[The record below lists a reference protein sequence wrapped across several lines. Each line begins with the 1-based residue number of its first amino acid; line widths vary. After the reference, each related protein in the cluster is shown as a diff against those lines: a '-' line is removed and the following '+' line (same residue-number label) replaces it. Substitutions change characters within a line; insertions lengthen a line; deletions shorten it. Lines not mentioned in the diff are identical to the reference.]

1 MGSIVLDLQQEVIS
15 QDCDIVNAL
24 RKAHLIAVKLGLEEF
39 DNWILNELNGYSSQ
53 KDCPDYRKIH
63 VVLRGFNPYHGW
75 IPTMINDPEF
85 EKMISEKKIS
95 QSISEIITLISN
107 NEDGL
112 SINCNGVELELFN
125 KMFDN
130 PLPMHFA
137 YQVSRA
143 SVAGIIEKVKNTLL
157 EWTLKLEKE
166 GILGEN
172 MAFNEKEEILV
183 PFRTWR
189 NTNTSQAAAAL
200 SELFVYNIPLRWSI
214 SHLYQAILDN
224 EEHVPS
230 INYLTT
236 LAGFVHWQITGQK
249 VLGIGDASGMLP
261 IDPITKNYS
270 SEMVDKF
277 DKLIAPKGYDWKL
290 RDILPKVLSAG
301 ENAGFPP
308 PEGGSRL
315 DVSGH
320 LKAGIPVCPP
330 EGDAG
335 TGMVATN
342 AVKQRTGNVSAGTS
356 SFSMIVLEKELSK
369 PYEMIDMVTTPDGS
383 LVAMVHCN
391 NCTSDLNAWIN
402 IFKEYQELMGIP
414 VDMDEIYGKL
424 YNHALTGNADC
435 GGLISYNYISGEPI
449 TGLAAGRPLFVR
461 SANDK
466 FNLANFMRTHLYAS
480 VGVLKI
486 GNDILFNEEKI
497 RVDRITGHGGLFKTK
512 GVGQR
517 ILAAAI
523 NSPISVMGTAGEG
536 GAWGIALLASYL
548 ANNGNDQSLADFLDK
563 HVFTGNAGIE
573 ISPTAEDVSGFN
585 TYIESYKAG
594 LPIEEAAV
602 RFKN

>member
-1 MGSIVLDLQQEVIS
+1 MKLDAKSTIEAGKAILGIELGSTRIKAVLIDQENKPIAQGSHTWENQLVDGLWTYS
-15 QDCDIVNAL
+15 VEAVWYGLQDCYADL
-24 RKAHLIAVKLGLEEF
+24 RANVKSLYDTEIETLAAIGVSAMMH
-39 DNWILNELNGYSSQ
+39 GY
-53 KDCPDYRKIH
+53 
-63 VVLRGFNPYHGW
+63 
-75 IPTMINDPEF
+75 
-85 EKMISEKKIS
+85 
-95 QSISEIITLISN
+95 
-107 NEDGL
+107 
-112 SINCNGVELELFN
+112 
-125 KMFDN
+125 
-130 PLPMHFA
+130 
-137 YQVSRA
+137 
-143 SVAGIIEKVKNTLL
+143 
-157 EWTLKLEKE
+157 
-166 GILGEN
+166 

-189 NTNTSQAAAAL
+189 NTNTGQAAAAL

-301 ENAGFPP
+301 ENAGFLT
-308 PEGGSRL
+308 PE
-315 DVSGH
+315 
-320 LKAGIPVCPP
+320 AGIPVCPP

-449 TGLAAGRPLFVR
+449 TGLADGRPLFVR

-523 NSPISVMGTAGEG
+523 NSPISVMETAGEG

>member
-1 MGSIVLDLQQEVIS
+1 MKLDAKSTIEAGKAILGIELGSTRIKAVLIDQENNPIAQGSHTWENQLVDGLWTYS
-15 QDCDIVNAL
+15 VEAVWYGLQDCYADL
-24 RKAHLIAVKLGLEEF
+24 RTNVKSLYDTEIETLAAIGVSAMMH
-39 DNWILNELNGYSSQ
+39 GY
-53 KDCPDYRKIH
+53 
-63 VVLRGFNPYHGW
+63 
-75 IPTMINDPEF
+75 
-85 EKMISEKKIS
+85 
-95 QSISEIITLISN
+95 
-107 NEDGL
+107 
-112 SINCNGVELELFN
+112 
-125 KMFDN
+125 
-130 PLPMHFA
+130 
-137 YQVSRA
+137 
-143 SVAGIIEKVKNTLL
+143 
-157 EWTLKLEKE
+157 
-166 GILGEN
+166 

-189 NTNTSQAAAAL
+189 NTNTGQAAAAL

-261 IDPITKNYS
+261 IDLITKNYS

-301 ENAGFPP
+301 ENAGFLT
-308 PEGGSRL
+308 PEGASRL

-435 GGLISYNYISGEPI
+435 GGLI
-449 TGLAAGRPLFVR
+449 
-461 SANDK
+461 
-466 FNLANFMRTHLYAS
+466 
-480 VGVLKI
+480 
-486 GNDILFNEEKI
+486 
-497 RVDRITGHGGLFKTK
+497 
-512 GVGQR
+512 
-517 ILAAAI
+517 
-523 NSPISVMGTAGEG
+523 
-536 GAWGIALLASYL
+536 
-548 ANNGNDQSLADFLDK
+548 
-563 HVFTGNAGIE
+563 
-573 ISPTAEDVSGFN
+573 
-585 TYIESYKAG
+585 
-594 LPIEEAAV
+594 
-602 RFKN
+602 